1 MLPRGNKT
9 LLFKDTL
16 MKGKN
21 SERNQV
27 GARMPASHAGKTD
40 RQKEAKDERTAAQR
54 RENKT
59 KKSTDTHVKDL
70 LPPRP
75 LERQPSKYHD
85 GGGGLSD
92 PETPAGTPSSVPRT
106 VGTDPS
112 FMMTLQT
119 ARTSATQDMLRCEH
133 AGPSDPSGHVSTK
146 EQPSQRIPFR
156 LKTKQPARRG
166 AQ

>member
-1 MLPRGNKT
+1 MFSRRDVSMLPRGNKT

-21 SERNQV
+21 RERNQV

-40 RQKEAKDERTAAQR
+40 KQEEAKDEQRAAQR
-54 RENKT
+54 RENRT

-85 GGGGLSD
+85 GGGG
-92 PETPAGTPSSVPRT
+92 GT
-106 VGTDPS
+106 
-112 FMMTLQT
+112 L
-119 ARTSATQDMLRCEH
+119 
-133 AGPSDPSGHVSTK
+133 
-146 EQPSQRIPFR
+146 
-156 LKTKQPARRG
+156 
-166 AQ
+166 

>member
-21 SERNQV
+21 RERNQV

-40 RQKEAKDERTAAQR
+40 KQEEAKDEQRAAQR
-54 RENKT
+54 RENRT

-85 GGGGLSD
+85 GGGG
-92 PETPAGTPSSVPRT
+92 GT
-106 VGTDPS
+106 
-112 FMMTLQT
+112 L
-119 ARTSATQDMLRCEH
+119 
-133 AGPSDPSGHVSTK
+133 
-146 EQPSQRIPFR
+146 
-156 LKTKQPARRG
+156 
-166 AQ
+166 